1 MFLLWTGTALKPNLY
16 RNRKLPIVW
25 KVRAAGERF
34 QGPLAVWSP
43 DVAPDSASSPAPR
56 SQTVSS
62 LVDNDQG
69 VSSASRVKGKKTIG
83 QCVFLCWCIVR
94 LLIVTP
100 REWIFSHAMKY
111 VWVINDF
118 CFCFLCLTSMWN
130 AKNVLYVGYFVLGC
144 FLLPFRKA
152 FWLFMIS
159 AKECVDLT

>member
-118 CFCFLCLTSMWN
+118 FFF
-130 AKNVLYVGYFVLGC
+130 NVL
-144 FLLPFRKA
+144 LLCGMLKMCYMLVISSLNASFYLFAKLFDYLWSRRK
-152 FWLFMIS
+152 S
-159 AKECVDLT
+159 ALTT